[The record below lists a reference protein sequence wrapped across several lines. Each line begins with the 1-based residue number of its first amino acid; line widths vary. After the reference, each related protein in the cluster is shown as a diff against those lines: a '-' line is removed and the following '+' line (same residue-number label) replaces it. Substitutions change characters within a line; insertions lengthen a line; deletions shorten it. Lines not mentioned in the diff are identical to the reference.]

1 MAAKIPNIADLIT
14 AGINPQT
21 REPIRLVENTNKEA
35 VLKALRIKDEQQ
47 FCNRFVWYNLPDGL
61 TGQLLERILYYRGQG
76 CFFYNNETEKFYFL
90 PYALEGEID
99 VYGRYLDIRP
109 LTFRGPN
116 QDKTPSGKIKFFLD
130 YLHLEPKYDLVI
142 DPEEKDMLNG
152 CVVLKDYT
160 EQYSERIIP
169 RKDLADPIIQMES
182 EMIPFMRTTLENET
196 GAIGLKVANEDE
208 TYNVEAMN
216 KVIRNKALNGGRF
229 TAVVGAVEMQELG
242 AQPSGKSPDF
252 MQGMESI
259 DDFRLS
265 LMGISSS
272 GLFQKKAHMLE
283 DEMSFTTQST
293 KLVYADALKQRQ
305 RFCDIVNSIW
315 GLGIFCSPS
324 EELIGDTNADGF
336 IMDEMDQSGMMEG
349 DQPNV

>member
-1 MAAKIPNIADLIT
+1 MAANIPNIQDYIA
-14 AGINPQT
+14 AGIDPKTKLPQ
-21 REPIRLVENTNKEA
+21 RLLESGKKDA

-47 FCNRFVWYNLPDGL
+47 FVNRFVWYNLPDGL

-76 CFFYNNETEKFYFL
+76 CFFYCESLDKFFFL
-90 PYALEGEID
+90 PYALEGNID
-99 VYGRYLDIRP
+99 IYGRYLDIRP

-116 QDKTPSGKIKFFLD
+116 QDKNPDGKLKFFID
-130 YLHLEPKYDLVI
+130 YLHLIPQYDLVL
-142 DPEEKDMLNG
+142 DAKEKEMLNSA
-152 CVVLKDYT
+152 VILKDYT

-169 RKDLADPIIQMES
+169 RKDLNDPILSMEA
-182 EMIPFMRTTLENET
+182 EMIPFMRTSLENET
-196 GAIGLKVANEDE
+196 GAIGLKVSNEDE
-208 TYNVEAMN
+208 TVNVEAMN
-216 KVIRNKALNGGRF
+216 NVIKHKALEGGRF

-242 AQPSGKSPDF
+242 TQASGKSPDF

-315 GLGIFCSPS
+315 DLGIFCSPS
-324 EELIGDTNADGF
+324 ETLAGDTNADGF
-336 IMDEMDQSGMMEG
+336 VMDEMDQSGTMEG